1 MALKDIK
8 NWNIEI
14 ENKITD
20 KWRKSELYNFDKK
33 TKKKIYSIDTPPPYV
48 NSPVHIAQAI
58 TYCFMDMFARY
69 KRMKGFEVIFPL
81 GLDRNGLP
89 IEMAAE
95 KKFDISPFKIGRD
108 KFLEYCEK
116 LINQGSEGTK
126 ESFSRLGISF
136 TSYKEGE
143 HIGSVYLTDSP
154 EYRALTQST
163 FIDLYKKGLI
173 YEDSRV
179 SNWDTKL
186 QTTIA
191 DSEIEYKDIPST
203 FNYIKW
209 KIKNSKPKG
218 NTDAKASVEEEIIIG
233 TTRPELI
240 CTCAMVIF
248 NPEDKRYQHLDGKNA
263 VTPIFGKEVPIKPHP
278 LAQIDKGTGLAM
290 MCSAGDLSDIQFF
303 REMKLTPVIAIKK
316 DGTMNEHAGFLKDL
330 PVKKAREKMIEELKN
345 KKLLIKQESIMHR
358 TPVSERGGAEIEF
371 IEMPEFYLKQLD
383 YKDEIRKIADKIN
396 FYPETSK
403 KILFDWINAISIDW
417 PISRRRFY
425 ATEIPL
431 WHSETGLIA
440 LPKPG
445 KYYKPWKQKVPD
457 DAEVLKDGKVIGKVK
472 DFKEKWKG
480 EERVFDTWMD
490 SSISELYILKYRQD
504 DSFFKKSYP
513 ASLRPQ
519 GKEIVRTW
527 LYYTLLRGFLETGK
541 PCFKDIWIHQ
551 HLLDEKGRKMAKSLG
566 NAINPQEVLKESGAE
581 AIRFWSAIEGDLSKQ
596 DLSVSKE
603 KIKSELKTLSKIL
616 NVSKFVMLFDKPKK
630 KPVLTELDKLFID
643 YIEDLTDESDKSYE
657 KYDFNHPAQKLRRF
671 LWEVFASHYI
681 EIVKARVY
689 NENKSFSDKES
700 DSAKYTLHYLL
711 ERFLHLVYPIIPQVT
726 TTIAEEKKID
736 LLKSEWPKAKKGKSN
751 LNLVDKIME
760 FNSDIWKTKKEKGI
774 SLRNEVA
781 GFVIP
786 KELKIFEK
794 DLIATH
800 KLI

>member
-263 VTPIFGKEVPIKPHP
+263 VTPIFGKEV
-278 LAQIDKGTGLAM
+278 
-290 MCSAGDLSDIQFF
+290 
-303 REMKLTPVIAIKK
+303 
-316 DGTMNEHAGFLKDL
+316 
-330 PVKKAREKMIEELKN
+330 
-345 KKLLIKQESIMHR
+345 
-358 TPVSERGGAEIEF
+358 
-371 IEMPEFYLKQLD
+371 
-383 YKDEIRKIADKIN
+383 
-396 FYPETSK
+396 
-403 KILFDWINAISIDW
+403 
-417 PISRRRFY
+417 
-425 ATEIPL
+425 
-431 WHSETGLIA
+431 
-440 LPKPG
+440 
-445 KYYKPWKQKVPD
+445 
-457 DAEVLKDGKVIGKVK
+457 
-472 DFKEKWKG
+472 
-480 EERVFDTWMD
+480 
-490 SSISELYILKYRQD
+490 
-504 DSFFKKSYP
+504 
-513 ASLRPQ
+513 
-519 GKEIVRTW
+519 
-527 LYYTLLRGFLETGK
+527 
-541 PCFKDIWIHQ
+541 
-551 HLLDEKGRKMAKSLG
+551 
-566 NAINPQEVLKESGAE
+566 
-581 AIRFWSAIEGDLSKQ
+581 
-596 DLSVSKE
+596 
-603 KIKSELKTLSKIL
+603 
-616 NVSKFVMLFDKPKK
+616 
-630 KPVLTELDKLFID
+630 
-643 YIEDLTDESDKSYE
+643 
-657 KYDFNHPAQKLRRF
+657 
-671 LWEVFASHYI
+671 
-681 EIVKARVY
+681 
-689 NENKSFSDKES
+689 
-700 DSAKYTLHYLL
+700 
-711 ERFLHLVYPIIPQVT
+711 
-726 TTIAEEKKID
+726 
-736 LLKSEWPKAKKGKSN
+736 
-751 LNLVDKIME
+751 
-760 FNSDIWKTKKEKGI
+760 
-774 SLRNEVA
+774 
-781 GFVIP
+781 
-786 KELKIFEK
+786 
-794 DLIATH
+794 
-800 KLI
+800 